1 MELINKAKLYERA
14 ASLESQA
21 LSYVS
26 KLLERDGGDPSIEWR
41 IWSAILTERTAFKHD
56 IMDAQSLNIVHCCD
70 CKYYG
75 RADKKLFYR
84 GADCLNNHIRTIVA
98 DRDYCSRAERRTD
111 DQN

>member
-70 CKYYG
+70 CK
-75 RADKKLFYR
+75 FYR
-84 GADCLNNHIRTIVA
+84 LCQNEKSSITDE
-98 DRDYCSRAERRTD
+98 DFCSWGREK
-111 DQN
+111 